1 MIEEIVKSTT
11 EKMEQALEGIHHELS
26 AIRTGKASTGLVEHV
41 QIEAYGTKMPLNQ
54 LATIN
59 APEPRLLLIQPWD
72 KSQIGPIT
80 KAIQTS
86 DLGLTPTNDSQVIRV
101 PIPTLNEE
109 RRKELVRLAHKIA
122 EQGRVSVRHW
132 RREANEQLKSIQK
145 DGKISEDNERD
156 GLEQIQIL
164 TDKYIEKLDS
174 VLKTKEEEIM
184 EV

>member
-1 MIEEIVKSTT
+1 MIEGIVKSTT

-26 AIRTGKASTGLVEHV
+26 TIRTGKASTGLVEHL

-72 KSQIGPIT
+72 KSLIGSIT

-86 DLGLTPTNDSQVIRV
+86 DLGLTPSNDSHVIRV

-109 RRKELVRLAHKIA
+109 RRKELVRLAHKTA